1 MEKLNQSIR
10 DLKIKLL
17 ENKDL
22 TNEEWNIYANEHLL
36 YSAVTIET
44 HLGLKNWVE
53 LKNKML
59 VGCFCRDSK
68 KGRFY
73 REEEP
78 MGKMY
83 DISYKHLQLLT
94 DMLNEFPSVEEW
106 NQYAKEN
113 LCLNS
118 QSMQYIAGMN
128 WHKLRDKIRSKQLF
142 KSYRKEKFF

>member
-1 MEKLNQSIR
+1 MEKLNQSIQN
-10 DLKIKLL
+10 LKIKLL
-17 ENKDL
+17 ENDTL
-22 TNEEWNIYANEHLL
+22 TNEEWNVYANEHLL

-44 HLGLKNWVE
+44 HLGVKNWLE

-59 VGCFCRDSK
+59 ANCFCRNSK

-73 REEEP
+73 REGEF
-78 MGKMY
+78 MGTMY
-83 DISYKHLQLLT
+83 DNSYQHLQLLT
-94 DMLNEFPSVEEW
+94 NILDEFPSIEQW
-106 NQYAKEN
+106 NRYAKEN

-128 WHKLRDKIRSKQLF
+128 WHKLRDKIRSKLLF

>member
-44 HLGLKNWVE
+44 HLGLKNWLE

-59 VGCFCRDSK
+59 ANYLCKNSS

-73 REEEP
+73 REEEL

-83 DISYKHLQLLT
+83 DISYRHLQLLT
-94 DMLNEFPSVEEW
+94 NMLNEFPSVEEW

-142 KSYRKEKFF
+142 KSYRR

>member
-10 DLKIKLL
+10 NLKIKLL
-17 ENKDL
+17 ENKNL

-36 YSAVTIET
+36 YSAVTLET
-44 HLGLKNWVE
+44 HLGVKNWLE

-59 VGCFCRDSK
+59 ANCFCHDSK

-73 REEEP
+73 REENL
-78 MGKMY
+78 MGRMY
-83 DISYKHLQLLT
+83 DTSYQHLQLLT
-94 DMLNEFPSVEEW
+94 NMLNEFPSVKEW

-128 WHKLRDKIRSKQLF
+128 WHKLRDKIRAKQLF
-142 KSYRKEKFF
+142 KSYRR